1 VFLTKG
7 IVLCADSEDAL
18 AAVIAHE
25 LAHIQLRHAAA
36 IINDQRLIDDLSQSA
51 DRAAAVALRNASPR
65 ERAAFFSENIRIM
78 VNTFFKNGFAQEQ
91 EFEADVTAL
100 RLLRDAGYDPAA
112 LVTMLSALRAA
123 QPLHPGG
130 FNTTHPSPEA
140 RLANLAKV
148 SLAGRGAATRRYRIS
163 RFASVQK
170 SAP

>member
-36 IINDQRLIDDLSQSA
+36 IINDHRLIDDLSQSA
-51 DRAAAVALRNASPR
+51 DRAAAMALRNASPR
-65 ERAAFFSENIRIM
+65 ERAAFFSENIRLM
-78 VNTFFKNGFAQEQ
+78 VNTIFRSGFAREQ
-91 EFEADVTAL
+91 EFEADITAL
-100 RLLRDAGYDPAA
+100 RLLRDAGYDPSA

-123 QPLHPGG
+123 QPLYPGG

-140 RLANLAKV
+140 RLANLAKL
-148 SLAGRGAATRRYRIS
+148 SLAGRGAATRRYRAS
-163 RFASVQK
+163 RFAAVQK